1 MEVCFEVILGKAEAF
16 CFSGGVKKSCIGL
29 TKEGGKTNGRFVEG
43 RMLCRRGVP

>member
-29 TKEGGKTNGRFVEG
+29 TKEGGKTNGRFVAG
-43 RMLCRRGVP
+43 RLLCRRGVP